1 MGFPRLTV
9 AMTAA
14 YVTVVARFHPDLAR
28 ERVAPPANAK
38 RGDRPL
44 VALIGIDR
52 RFGWSPALPRVART

>member
-1 MGFPRLTV
+1 
-9 AMTAA
+9 MTAA
-14 YVTVVARFHPDLAR
+14 YVTVVAPFHPDLAR